1 VKLNGTKAGGI
12 LGLHWRCAQ
21 VIHDASFDV
30 AFLNAEFD
38 RLKPPA
44 IPRERLVDTLF
55 WRGPSIREC
64 RTGWTTLL
72 ALFDR
77 QFPPHKARRA
87 ARCRTAR
94 SSILAG
100 IITGLM
106 IPRVNRRSLK
116 VLDCVE
122 PFFSASQ

>member
-1 VKLNGTKAGGI
+1 MCKLTRTALTLRRVKLNGTKAGGI

-30 AFLNAEFD
+30 AFVNAEFD

-55 WRGPSIREC
+55 WRGPSIWEC

-72 ALFDR
+72 ALFRYSIDNS
-77 QFPPHKARRA
+77 H
-87 ARCRTAR
+87 RTKHGALLDAER
-94 SSILAG
+94 PAHRYWQESS
-100 IITGLM
+100 
-106 IPRVNRRSLK
+106 PV
-116 VLDCVE
+116 
-122 PFFSASQ
+122 